1 MVIYYCVVCHYIDNA
16 AELMSN
22 MDDPFEGNNDSGF
35 TSPAR
40 RLPTIREGSGNNFR
54 EDDSASEVFS
64 VSYPPTIQKMERTKN
79 ENGKTTADKPN
90 NQNADHQNNVR
101 TTAVDGGHSSSDEE
115 DMEEDDGEAK
125 DGGANVK
132 KTDVGDVREKDGG
145 KIDGNGAFS
154 CKKRGENTGS
164 SHEILA
170 NGSERA
176 IGAIPSQ
183 KKTMQTTGKSSSAES
198 FNRKLLKDASNGKI
212 SSDSS
217 SDTESEEDE
226 KNGQEKAQTQKKE
239 IMNTEGK
246 SSSVKK
252 SFTQT
257 GLKDV
262 SNGKISSDSS
272 SDTESEE
279 DEKNGQKKAQTP
291 KKKIM
296 NTEGKSSSVKSF
308 TLTGWKDVSDGNSS
322 SDSESEE
329 DEKDEREKAHTS
341 REKFAINN
349 EGYLISKAKITTSKD
364 DARNSSD
371 SSSETEDSDQEKKG
385 SAKTNDISTAKQT
398 VKTKTIQRDSF
409 ANKQNETRENSENSS
424 SSSSSWSS
432 TESKKGQTGK
442 ELQKENK
449 NKKAADV
456 KKTVTK
462 NKSVAKTQ
470 PSESPVKN
478 SEGVHQTS
486 TSRISPA
493 AMSAKKVTSWL
504 WSNPVSGGDGDASEH
519 SLQSKTTSK
528 SKTKESKKA
537 SADASEQNK
546 TKDTTSTGHGNET
559 SKKKSQ
565 ESGSLSR
572 KSEKVNSKKRRLADE
587 FDQQSSSKAKK
598 NKTKQSVNDE
608 QMKRTTNEGKRR
620 TIY

>member
-1 MVIYYCVVCHYIDNA
+1 
-16 AELMSN
+16 
-22 MDDPFEGNNDSGF
+22 
-35 TSPAR
+35 
-40 RLPTIREGSGNNFR
+40 
-54 EDDSASEVFS
+54 
-64 VSYPPTIQKMERTKN
+64 MERTKN

-90 NQNADHQNNVR
+90 NQNADHQNNVG

-154 CKKRGENTGS
+154 CKKRGENTGP

-170 NGSERA
+170 KDKNGSERA

-217 SDTESEEDE
+217 SDTESEE
-226 KNGQEKAQTQKKE
+226 KNGQKKAQTPKKK

-257 GLKDV
+257 GLKDA

-329 DEKDEREKAHTS
+329 MRKMNVKSGR
-341 REKFAINN
+341 R
-349 EGYLISKAKITTSKD
+349 GYLISKAKITTSKD
-364 DARNSSD
+364 DARIPVIQVVKRK
-371 SSSETEDSDQEKKG
+371 TRIKRRFG
-385 SAKTNDISTAKQT
+385 KTNDISTAKQT
-398 VKTKTIQRDSF
+398 VKRKRFNATVC
-409 ANKQNETRENSENSS
+409 KQTERNE
-424 SSSSSWSS
+424 
-432 TESKKGQTGK
+432 
-442 ELQKENK
+442 
-449 NKKAADV
+449 
-456 KKTVTK
+456 
-462 NKSVAKTQ
+462 
-470 PSESPVKN
+470 
-478 SEGVHQTS
+478 
-486 TSRISPA
+486 
-493 AMSAKKVTSWL
+493 
-504 WSNPVSGGDGDASEH
+504 
-519 SLQSKTTSK
+519 
-528 SKTKESKKA
+528 
-537 SADASEQNK
+537 
-546 TKDTTSTGHGNET
+546 
-559 SKKKSQ
+559 
-565 ESGSLSR
+565 
-572 KSEKVNSKKRRLADE
+572 
-587 FDQQSSSKAKK
+587 
-598 NKTKQSVNDE
+598 
-608 QMKRTTNEGKRR
+608 
-620 TIY
+620 